1 VNHHEESGR
10 LPHWLLPPGTVIAM
24 WWDGPYQ
31 GMGHWM
37 GWGMPFFGILLLIVL
52 VLVIVG
58 LVALARRLFVGGGAP
73 GRSHSSGL
81 DILEERY
88 AKGEMNRDEY
98 LQKKRDLGG

>member
-1 VNHHEESGR
+1 
-10 LPHWLLPPGTVIAM
+10 M
-24 WWDGPYQ
+24 WWGGPYQ
-31 GMGHWM
+31 DMGQWM
-37 GWGMPFFGILLLIVL
+37 GWGWWMPFHGLLPLVVL

-58 LVALARRLFVGGGAP
+58 LVALVRYLFTGNGVR
-73 GRSHSSGL
+73 GRSRSSGL